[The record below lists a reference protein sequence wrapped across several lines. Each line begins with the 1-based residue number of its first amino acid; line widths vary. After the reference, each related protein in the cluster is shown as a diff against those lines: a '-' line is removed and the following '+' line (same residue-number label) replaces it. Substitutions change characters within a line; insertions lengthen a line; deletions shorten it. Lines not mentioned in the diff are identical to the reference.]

1 MKKLR
6 QLLKK
11 IKNKKGFTLLEM
23 LIVLVIVALLMAI
36 IIPQVSGQK
45 KRIEQQAKENIAEV
59 VTTQVETYQM
69 VEASS
74 DVTLQTLH
82 DGGYITD
89 RQLQTAGDLLSL
101 DPNTTISLPI
111 SVDE

>member
-1 MKKLR
+1 MKKTKA
-6 QLLKK
+6 LLKK

-45 KRIEQQAKENIAEV
+45 KRIEKQAKENIAEV

-69 VEASS
+69 VEANS
-74 DVTLQTLH
+74 DVTLQLLH

-89 RQLQTAGDLLSL
+89 RQLKTAGDLLSL
-101 DPNTTISLPI
+101 DANTTINLPI
-111 SVDE
+111 TVDE